1 MDATYS
7 ENKILARDGLL
18 WSVVMVA
25 LAALA
30 FFMLTRDAQ
39 KQYGAVSFG
48 VFPAFKAVDSQGK
61 PFDEHRLHGR
71 LTAIVVTD
79 QALPNDL
86 SLFLH
91 KLSQATSG
99 GKKYLKSLVLVDK
112 PVGISDRWVEYMVLE
127 KEEFARI
134 DAWKEGL
141 FKGEVILV
149 DQNGVVRGVF
159 DITDKLQR
167 LNFEGAVK
175 GIL

>member
-48 VFPAFKAVDSQGK
+48 VFPEFKAVDSQGK
-61 PFDEHRLHGR
+61 PFDQHRLHGR

-91 KLSQATSG
+91 KLSQATAS
-99 GKKYLKSLVLVDK
+99 GKKYLKSLVMVDE
-112 PVGISDRWVEYMVLE
+112 PIGISDQWVEYMVLE